1 MTVESQTE
9 RLALRPDVVVSV
21 LEDGAVLLDLS
32 TKYFYSVN
40 SSGWAIVQMFE
51 HGTLIEEV
59 KAKCVVW
66 SGGDKD
72 SAAVDFFI
80 KTLLTENLVVRTGNP
95 SVPHT
100 ARLNGGWSRPVLE
113 KHKEPLQRI
122 MTSAF
127 DPSIPLA
134 E

>member
-1 MTVESQTE
+1 MTVESQNE
-9 RLALRPDVVVSV
+9 SLALRSDVVVSV

-51 HGTLIEEV
+51 NGSSAEEV
-59 KAKCVVW
+59 KAKCRIW
-66 SGGDKD
+66 AGRDED
-72 SAAVDFFI
+72 STPINVFI
-80 KTLLTENLVVRTGNP
+80 ETLLTENLVVMTTDP
-95 SVPHT
+95 SAPHD
-100 ARLNGGWSRPVLE
+100 ARLNGGWSRPSIE